1 MLLVK
6 KNCGWIIL
14 DIMGRMISPN
24 IYDEIDRNGFSFMR
38 LAVCRDGKWGFIDKK
53 GHEVIKCIYDEVVG
67 FYDDTHCKV
76 KLNGEEF
83 WINANGIRVQNCPF
97 DDIQ

>member
-1 MLLVK
+1 MKKLATLFAFALVAFTANAQDVK
-6 KNCGWIIL
+6 TDDYSIA
-14 DIMGRMISPN
+14 
-24 IYDEIDRNGFSFMR
+24 
-38 LAVCRDGKWGFIDKK
+38 LARVQLNDKWGFIDKK